1 MLSLW
6 FLAVGQQRPA
16 EPQRYGPEAQDHGEP
31 DPSELWDGEEELV
44 GRQFFDP
51 THPEFDPGWE
61 PHLPTVVDA
70 DEVTGLMYDDLE
82 PQHPLKGLYDVP
94 DAPQPPT
101 LARATSTTLSVGSPA
116 AKAANAPAVASAD
129 AVSKAPRW
137 NSTVTIGPGM
147 AISAAAAGN
156 VRVSANSIARF

>member
-1 MLSLW
+1 MRRERVLGVCAMLSLW
-6 FLAVGQQRPA
+6 FLAVGQQR
-16 EPQRYGPEAQDHGEP
+16 YGPEAQSSGEP

-82 PQHPLKGLYDVP
+82 PQHPHDGVGCRHL
-94 DAPQPPT
+94 APPFSSLP
-101 LARATSTTLSVGSPA
+101 
-116 AKAANAPAVASAD
+116 
-129 AVSKAPRW
+129 
-137 NSTVTIGPGM
+137 
-147 AISAAAAGN
+147 
-156 VRVSANSIARF
+156 

>member
-1 MLSLW
+1 MAHGRRTSRLPAPQELQILRMGRAAGERGAIPRRLRLCAMLSLW

-16 EPQRYGPEAQDHGEP
+16 EPQCYGPEANSGEP

-82 PQHPLKGLYDVP
+82 PQHPLKGLY
-94 DAPQPPT
+94 
-101 LARATSTTLSVGSPA
+101 LSL
-116 AKAANAPAVASAD
+116 
-129 AVSKAPRW
+129 
-137 NSTVTIGPGM
+137 IH
-147 AISAAAAGN
+147 I
-156 VRVSANSIARF
+156 